1 MTDHIDHQLRNTLTA
16 ALGAALHEASRT
28 DYALDG
34 IDILGAR
41 FGAALRRGWDS
52 AAPSASEPAP
62 DAIAKARRDER
73 QRCIA
78 IARGCVDYSGGHSGD
93 RLTAYHH
100 GMDTV
105 VNVLSAPESDRQA
118 QVVESMGRVTE
129 PATPP
134 ATIATLRAR
143 VRELE
148 AQLEAQLAGARAVA
162 QTRSGKC
169 VSGDGMTYSVC
180 RWSTDNIYVELD
192 FDGVKTGA
200 VIPRVDILAA
210 LGLRAGL

>member
-1 MTDHIDHQLRNTLTA
+1 MTDHIDHRLRNTLTA

-52 AAPSASEPAP
+52 AAPVADDGAP
-62 DAIAKARRDER
+62 
-73 QRCIA
+73 
-78 IARGCVDYSGGHSGD
+78 Y
-93 RLTAYHH
+93 
-100 GMDTV
+100 
-105 VNVLSAPESDRQA
+105 
-118 QVVESMGRVTE
+118 RVE

-143 VRELE
+143 VAELE
-148 AQLEAQLAGARAVA
+148 AEIAGLR
-162 QTRSGKC
+162 RPSEHRRGEC

-180 RWSTDNIYVELD
+180 RWSTDCVYIELSL
-192 FDGVKTGA
+192 DGTKTGV
-200 VIPRVDILAA
+200 VIPRADLLAA
-210 LGLRAGL
+210 LGLRGYL

>member
-52 AAPSASEPAP
+52 AAPVADDGAPYWVEPAEPPRDNPADFARVSP
-62 DAIAKARRDER
+62 DP
-73 QRCIA
+73 
-78 IARGCVDYSGGHSGD
+78 GSG
-93 RLTAYHH
+93 Y
-100 GMDTV
+100 
-105 VNVLSAPESDRQA
+105 
-118 QVVESMGRVTE
+118 
-129 PATPP
+129 

-143 VRELE
+143 VAELE

-210 LGLRAGL
+210 LGLRASL

>member
-1 MTDHIDHQLRNTLTA
+1 MIDHIDHQLRNTLTA

-148 AQLEAQLAGARAVA
+148 AQVKSVETADDPRDGVCL
-162 QTRSGKC
+162 T
-169 VSGDGMTYSVC
+169 GDGVRYGVHMTPGLFGALCVTLEG
-180 RWSTDNIYVELD
+180 R
-192 FDGVKTGA
+192 DGETKIA
-200 VIPRVDILAA
+200 CVIPRVDILAA
-210 LGLRAGL
+210 LGIRGDL